1 MKYFAIR
8 KKDGLK
14 TEISREKAKDYLKAN
29 YVERVCTF
37 DEMLDMEN
45 TYPCLFSIIEVKA
58 E

>member
-1 MKYFAIR
+1 MKYFSI
-8 KKDGLK
+8 KKSDGSK
-14 TEISREKAKDYLKAN
+14 REISREEAKDYLKAN

-37 DEMLDMEN
+37 DEMLDIEN